1 MSNSSLKYEKTD
13 FFQNNIASTKAVS
26 EITQKSVESLA
37 CSFNFLR
44 P

>member
-13 FFQNNIASTKAVS
+13 FFQNNIASTKA
-26 EITQKSVESLA
+26 EIPQKSVESLA